1 MKKTAL
7 IYGALGLIPFVALGM
22 LLPLWPDAWQHG
34 LVYAFNSYS
43 AMILAF
49 LSGAVWGMAISG
61 AGADKPSNGLTVGI
75 VFSLVAVGALLMPLP
90 YSLYMLIA
98 SFALLFLLEVVLMF
112 KGIYPFWYTMM
123 RALLTAVVVVCHL
136 FLIYWL
142 NDISVMPMSV
152 PPA

>member
-22 LLPLWPDAWQHG
+22 LLPLWPDVWQHG

-112 KGIYPFWYTMM
+112 KGVYPFWYTMM
-123 RALLTAVVVVCHL
+123 RALLTAVVVTCHL

-152 PPA
+152 SPA

>member
-7 IYGALGLIPFVALGM
+7 TYGALGLIPFIALGI
-22 LLPLWPDAWQHG
+22 LLPVWPDAWQHG

-49 LSGAVWGMAISG
+49 LSGAVWGMTISG
-61 AGADKPSNGLTVGI
+61 ARPDKPTNGLTVGI

-90 YSLYMLIA
+90 YSIYLLIV
-98 SFALLFLLEVVLMF
+98 SFAVLFILEVVLMF

-123 RALLTAVVVVCHL
+123 RAMLTAVVVVCHI
-136 FLIYWL
+136 FLLYWL
-142 NDISVMPMSV
+142 NDLSVISSPLQV
-152 PPA
+152 